1 MGTSKFLKTLAVI
14 LFILAFF
21 GSVFIAEKSGPETY
35 LMVVIGTIV
44 GAGIISSV
52 IYGMGEIIS
61 QLDRSQ
67 MNQLD
72 IKKYLKDIINL
83 LNKPNINQ

>member
-1 MGTSKFLKTLAVI
+1 MGTSKFLKTLAAA

-21 GSVFIAEKSGPETY
+21 GSVFIAEGSSPETY

-52 IYGMGEIIS
+52 MYGIGEIIS
-61 QLDRSQ
+61 QFDRSR

-72 IKKYLKDIINL
+72 IKKYQKDIINL
-83 LNKPNINQ
+83 LNKPNIN